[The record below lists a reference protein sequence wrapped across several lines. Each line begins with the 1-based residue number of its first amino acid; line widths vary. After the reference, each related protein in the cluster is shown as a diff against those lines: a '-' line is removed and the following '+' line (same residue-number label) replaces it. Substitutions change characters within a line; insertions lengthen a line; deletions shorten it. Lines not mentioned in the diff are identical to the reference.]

1 MVIEDDRPL
10 DPRPKADAI
19 VTRLP
24 GIALGILTADCVPLL
39 FADTE
44 AGVIGAAHSGWKGTL
59 GGIGAKV
66 VDAMIALGGVL
77 EAAIEAMT
85 AAGADPGRTAAAIG
99 PCIAVASYEVGPEFA
114 APFLAADPDAGRF
127 FIPSEKAG
135 HHMFDLGGFVRAAL
149 EKLEIGGIEYLDK
162 DTCAEE
168 ALFYSYR
175 RMTKRGEADYGRQ
188 LSAIALK
195 EI

>member
-1 MVIEDDRPL
+1 
-10 DPRPKADAI
+10 
-19 VTRLP
+19 
-24 GIALGILTADCVPLL
+24 
-39 FADTE
+39 
-44 AGVIGAAHSGWKGTL
+44 
-59 GGIGAKV
+59 
-66 VDAMIALGGVL
+66 
-77 EAAIEAMT
+77 
-85 AAGADPGRTAAAIG
+85 
-99 PCIAVASYEVGPEFA
+99 
-114 APFLAADPDAGRF
+114 
-127 FIPSEKAG
+127 
-135 HHMFDLGGFVRAAL
+135 MFDLGGFVRAAL